1 MRAMMFAMAWGEV
14 FAVAAGILVVILDE
28 IFEHLLREEVVP
40 LRERVG
46 EAEVNQR
53 AD

>member
-28 IFEHLLREEVVP
+28 IFEHLREEVVP